1 MKVFSES
8 SSRLQTAN
16 TWSWC
21 QPYNI
26 KVSFVFVYDEFEIM
40 QTNAD
45 VFFIEYFNLIV
56 SVYLR
61 QDTAIRILKQSITYS
76 LLLYWW
82 HY

>member
-8 SSRLQTAN
+8 SSRLCTDCKLQTLEAGVN
-16 TWSWC
+16 HTTSSLFC
-21 QPYNI
+21 
-26 KVSFVFVYDEFEIM
+26 FYDEFEIM

-45 VFFIEYFNLIV
+45 VFFFIEYFNLIV

-76 LLLYWW
+76 LLLY
-82 HY
+82 